1 MARGASRVHRSL
13 AVAAQNDSKL
23 EKIKLAARA
32 ALAVIFS
39 AMSQEKRIA
48 RRFPMQLAVSEKT
61 ADGGMFQSFGQTRDL
76 SAGGVFFYTD
86 EEFTP
91 GSRFELILPLP
102 PQLADA
108 REVWVLCQAEV
119 VRSEVGPDGRR
130 GVGALIQKYEIVP
143 EV

>member
-1 MARGASRVHRSL
+1 M
-13 AVAAQNDSKL
+13 
-23 EKIKLAARA
+23 
-32 ALAVIFS
+32 FP
-39 AMSQEKRIA
+39 EKRIA
-48 RRFPMQLAVSEKT
+48 RRFPIELAVSEKSD
-61 ADGGMFQSFGQTRDL
+61 DGGMFQAFGQTRDL

-86 EEFTP
+86 EEITV

>member
-1 MARGASRVHRSL
+1 
-13 AVAAQNDSKL
+13 
-23 EKIKLAARA
+23 
-32 ALAVIFS
+32 
-39 AMSQEKRIA
+39 MSDEKRIA
-48 RRFPMQLAVSEKT
+48 RRFPMELAVSEKT
-61 ADGGMFQSFGQTRDL
+61 EDGGMFAAFGQTRDL
-76 SAGGVFFYTD
+76 SAGGVFFFTN
-86 EEFTP
+86 EEITP

-119 VRSEVGPDGRR
+119 VRVEPGPDGRS